1 MTMDGWEVLEHA
13 RELSTRGEA
22 FALATVVWR
31 RGPSSGKEGCRA
43 VITPSGQI
51 FGWIGGACAEPVVVR
66 EARRILAEGVPRLV
80 FLGTPDELESV
91 AVRDG
96 ISYVPMSCQ
105 SEGALEIYIEP
116 VEPKPHLVVV
126 GRSPMAQA
134 LVQMAQA
141 LGWRTVL
148 MDADGG
154 SAENFPSAEC
164 VVSELDFKLA
174 GVDERSLVVVA
185 TQGHH
190 DEEAVE
196 HAITAGPAYIGLVGS
211 RPRAESVLGYV
222 ASRGVP
228 KETLDRVKVP
238 AGLDLGRV
246 SHREIAVGVLAE
258 LVKLRAAGQL
268 VKGSPVEIVEIQE
281 ALDPVCGMTVEVG
294 SARHKTDHDGTM
306 YYFCCAGC
314 RKSFEEDPVAFIGSG
329 TGCESE
335 VADRACC
342 KESE

>member
-1 MTMDGWEVLEHA
+1 MTMDGWDVLERA
-13 RELSTRGEA
+13 RELSLRGEA

-43 VITPSGQI
+43 VITASGQV
-51 FGWIGGACAEPVVVR
+51 FGFIGGACAEPVVVR

-91 AVRDG
+91 AVREG

-116 VEPKPHLVVV
+116 VEPKTHLVVV
-126 GRSPMAQA
+126 GRSPMVEA
-134 LVQMAQA
+134 LVQMGQA
-141 LGWRTVL
+141 IGWRTVL
-148 MDADGG
+148 VDPDGG
-154 SAENFPSAEC
+154 AAENHPAAEC
-164 VVSELDFKLA
+164 VVSALDFKAA

-196 HAITAGPAYIGLVGS
+196 GALLAGPAYVGLVGS
-211 RPRAESVLGYV
+211 WPRAKSVLEYLAG
-222 ASRGVP
+222 RGLS
-228 KETLDRVKVP
+228 KQTLDRVKVP
-238 AGLDLGRV
+238 AGLDLGKV

-258 LVKLRAAGQL
+258 LVKLRAAGEL
-268 VKGSPVEIVEIQE
+268 GRGVRPETPEVEVAE
-281 ALDPVCGMTVEVG
+281 AVDPVCGMTVEVG
-294 SARHKTDHDGTM
+294 SARHKVDHDGTT

-314 RKSFEEDPVAFIGSG
+314 AKTFEGDPAAFAGSG
-329 TGCESE
+329 AKS
-335 VADRACC
+335 
-342 KESE
+342 

>member
-1 MTMDGWEVLEHA
+1 MTMMDGWDVLEHA
-13 RELSTRGEA
+13 RELSKRGEA

-43 VITPSGQI
+43 VVTASGEV
-51 FGWIGGACAEPVVVR
+51 FGFIGGACAEPVVVR
-66 EARRILAEGVPRLV
+66 QARQILEEGVPRLV
-80 FLGTPDELESV
+80 FLGTPDELEKV
-91 AVRDG
+91 AVREG

-116 VEPKPHLVVV
+116 VEPKAHLVVV
-126 GRSPMAQA
+126 GRSPMVEA

-141 LGWRTVL
+141 IGWRTVL
-148 MDADGG
+148 VDPDGG
-154 SAENFPSAEC
+154 SAEKYPAAEC
-164 VVSELDFKLA
+164 VVSELNFKMA

-196 HAITAGPAYIGLVGS
+196 QALGASPAYVGLVAS
-211 RPRAESVLGYV
+211 RPRAKSVFDYLE
-222 ASRGVP
+222 SRGLSR
-228 KETLDRVKVP
+228 ETLDRVKVP

-258 LVKLRAAGQL
+258 LVKLRAAGEL
-268 VKGSPVEIVEIQE
+268 EKSVRLELPESESVEAV
-281 ALDPVCGMTVEVG
+281 DPVCGMTVEVA
-294 SARHKTDHDGTM
+294 SARHKVEHDGAM

-314 RKSFEEDPVAFIGSG
+314 VKAFEGNPAEFVGSE
-329 TGCESE
+329 TRS
-335 VADRACC
+335 
-342 KESE
+342 